1 MVYNKSAAECL
12 MRRRANVQSEKK
24 YIFLCVCVIVGLIL
38 IVLVPGKNVAPVENA
53 VVNPAN
59 GDVAFTYFGTGSNI
73 VLNLCDLNGEVL
85 FSKGIDSAGGS
96 YSIMAFSGENICI
109 YISRTKMLHEF
120 TRDGTRVQKTEMPRE
135 QVAMLDVWQGWEST
149 RGRRQMEQN
158 GYLYV
163 YEYSSF
169 PQYLFGEK
177 HQLSIISPDGAIAT
191 IYLKEEKK

>member
-1 MVYNKSAAECL
+1 M
-12 MRRRANVQSEKK
+12 
-24 YIFLCVCVIVGLIL
+24 G
-38 IVLVPGKNVAPVENA
+38 
-53 VVNPAN
+53 
-59 GDVAFTYFGTGSNI
+59 
-73 VLNLCDLNGEVL
+73 
-85 FSKGIDSAGGS
+85 
-96 YSIMAFSGENICI
+96 
-109 YISRTKMLHEF
+109 MLHEF

-177 HQLSIISPDGAIAT
+177 HQLSIISPDGAIAA